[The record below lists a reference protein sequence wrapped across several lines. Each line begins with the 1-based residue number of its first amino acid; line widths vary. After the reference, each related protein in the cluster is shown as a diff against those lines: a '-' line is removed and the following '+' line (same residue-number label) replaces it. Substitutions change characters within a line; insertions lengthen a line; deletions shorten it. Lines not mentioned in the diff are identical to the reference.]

1 MAEGKHEASMNNRK
15 AGPWLLLTEAHE
27 GQVLGQVTVL
37 CFARL
42 ATSFFFQLMHVGL
55 VSGEKEEFKS
65 TT

>member
-15 AGPWLLLTEAHE
+15 AGPWLLLTEAHK
-27 GQVLGQVTVL
+27 GQAQGQVTVL

-55 VSGEKEEFKS
+55 VSGEKEEVKHI
-65 TT
+65 T